1 MSYNQDQG
9 YGQQGGPG
17 YGNYN
22 PYGQSGNPYAQ
33 QDSYND
39 GPGYNG
45 QQGYDRPQAQQ
56 QGSSYYPD
64 EEQRAGGYE
73 MRNMNGNDPNRI
85 LNECRAVDQA
95 IDEIEADLQRLKG
108 LQSRYLADTNTSA
121 QSPLRIEVD
130 RTGENIMT
138 KYRGLVSRVKNIKQ
152 QPESGN
158 PRNAP
163 QVGKVD
169 RRLKTA
175 INQYQQVE
183 REFRKSSQEQMA
195 RQYRIVRPDASDAE
209 VREAVEDPN
218 NQQIFSSALIQSDRR
233 GEAQTVARNVS
244 QRHEDIQ
251 KIERQMIELAQL
263 FQDLEALVVQQEPAV
278 TQIEQRGEEVTEH
291 VSKANNELDGAVKK
305 ARAARRKKWMCLG
318 IVVLIIIIII
328 VVVVVAVEVTK
339 N

>member
-1 MSYNQDQG
+1 MSYNQG
-9 YGQQGGPG
+9 YGQQGGQG

-22 PYGQSGNPYAQ
+22 PYGQSGNPYSQ
-33 QDSYND
+33 GSYND
-39 GPGYNG
+39 GQGYNDQPGYS
-45 QQGYDRPQAQQ
+45 DRPQAPAQP
-56 QGSSYYPD
+56 QGGNYYAD

-183 REFRKSSQEQMA
+183 REFRKASQEQMA

-291 VSKANNELDGAVKK
+291 VAKANTELDGAVKK

-318 IVVLIIIIII
+318 IAVLIVIIII
-328 VVVVVAVEVTK
+328 VVVVVVVEVTK
-339 N
+339 K

>member
-1 MSYNQDQG
+1 
-9 YGQQGGPG
+9 
-17 YGNYN
+17 
-22 PYGQSGNPYAQ
+22 
-33 QDSYND
+33 
-39 GPGYNG
+39 
-45 QQGYDRPQAQQ
+45 
-56 QGSSYYPD
+56 
-64 EEQRAGGYE
+64 
-73 MRNMNGNDPNRI
+73 MRNVNGADPNRV

-95 IDEIEADLQRLKG
+95 IDEIEADLQRLRG

-130 RTGENIMT
+130 RTGESIMT
-138 KYRGLVSRVKNIKQ
+138 KYRGLVTRVKNIKS

-183 REFRKSSQEQMA
+183 REFRKASQEQMA

-263 FQDLEALVVQQEPAV
+263 FQDLETMVVQQEPAV

-291 VSKANNELDGAVKK
+291 VAKANVELGGAVDK
-305 ARAARRKKWMCLG
+305 ARAARRKKWWCLG
-318 IVVLIIIIII
+318 IVGELHPHATSARMLINLQPSSSSSSLSSWSSLSSLDRGLSDQRPDERTIQQRFRTRCVAAVLPLSQLVLSIRILCYLCHDRWSYMLHW
-328 VVVVVAVEVTK
+328 
-339 N
+339 

>member
-1 MSYNQDQG
+1 MSSNQG
-9 YGQQGGPG
+9 YGT
-17 YGNYN
+17 YN
-22 PYGQSGNPYAQ
+22 PYGQAGNPYAQ
-33 QDSYND
+33 GGYEND
-39 GPGYNG
+39 GYGN
-45 QQGYDRPQAQQ
+45 QGNYSDRPEPQQ
-56 QGSSYYPD
+56 QGSSYYAQG
-64 EEQRAGGYE
+64 EQQQGGYE
-73 MRNMNGNDPNRI
+73 MRNMNGTDPNRI

-121 QSPLRIEVD
+121 QSPLRMEVD
-130 RTGENIMT
+130 RTGETIMT
-138 KYRGLVSRVKNIKQ
+138 KYRGLVSRVKGIKQ

-163 QVGKVD
+163 QVGKID

-183 REFRKSSQEQMA
+183 REFRKASQEQMA

-278 TQIEQRGEEVTEH
+278 TQIEEQGEQVAEH
-291 VSKANNELDGAVKK
+291 VAKANVELEGAVVK
-305 ARAARRKKWMCLG
+305 ARAARRKKWICLG
-318 IVVLIIIIII
+318 IVVLIIIIIA
-328 VVVVVAVEVTK
+328 VVVAVAVTVT
-339 N
+339 NNH

>member
-1 MSYNQDQG
+1 MSYNQG
-9 YGQQGGPG
+9 YGGQQGGQG
-17 YGNYN
+17 YGGYN
-22 PYGQSGNPYAQ
+22 PYNQSGNPYQ
-33 QDSYND
+33 QQGGYNEGQGYND
-39 GPGYNG
+39 QG
-45 QQGYDRPQAQQ
+45 GYDSRPQPQQ
-56 QGSSYYPD
+56 QGSSYYA
-64 EEQRAGGYE
+64 EQEQNAGGYE
-73 MRNMNGNDPNRI
+73 MRNMNGSDPNRI

-95 IDEIEADLQRLKG
+95 IDEIEADLQRLRG

-183 REFRKSSQEQMA
+183 REFRKASQEQMA

-291 VSKANNELDGAVKK
+291 VAKANTELEGAVVK
-305 ARAARRKKWMCLG
+305 ARAARRKKWICLG

-328 VVVVVAVEVTK
+328 VVVVVVVEITK